1 MMPSLWG
8 CWGRWDCGYAFTML
22 LLPLYLL
29 LGCIR
34 RREMP
39 VGATS
44 SENESCRLLYKD
56 KVKTLSV
63 HICIHLLQDVVQV
76 EAAAGAARR

>member
-44 SENESCRLLYKD
+44 SENDDSCRLLYED
-56 KVKTLSV
+56 KEKLCQYTCAY
-63 HICIHLLQDVVQV
+63 IFF
-76 EAAAGAARR
+76 RM